1 MVPQVIELLK
11 YGFEHRPWDFY
22 LPYFIS
28 FDYAFFL
35 KDYKRAGEY
44 LAKAAEL
51 KPEVEWYATL
61 AARYFYE
68 GGTTALAL
76 AYLKEMIPT
85 ARNEAIRKRMITRA
99 EAFERILLL
108 EKAVLTYTNR
118 FQTEPK
124 KLEDLVEAG
133 LLAKVPEDP
142 YGGSFY
148 LDNEGRVRTTS
159 RLAHGVASRGTNR
172 N

>member
-1 MVPQVIELLK
+1 
-11 YGFEHRPWDFY
+11 
-22 LPYFIS
+22 
-28 FDYAFFL
+28 
-35 KDYKRAGEY
+35 
-44 LAKAAEL
+44 
-51 KPEVEWYATL
+51 L

-76 AYLKEMIPT
+76 AYLKDMIPT

-99 EAFERILLL
+99 EAFEKILRI
-108 EKAVLTYTNR
+108 EKAVLAYRKR

-133 LLAKVPEDP
+133 LLIKIPADP
-142 YGGSFY
+142 YGGSFF

-159 RLAHGVASRGTNR
+159 RLAHGVASQRTKKN
-172 N
+172 